1 MDFIATAYK
10 QDMNRLTTSP
20 NCFFV
25 YWQCP
30 LTIALEDFTWLT
42 KYILHFKVT
51 TSVYMIDIK

>member
-42 KYILHFKVT
+42 KYILHF
-51 TSVYMIDIK
+51 IK